1 MSRDTDVEFE
11 LRSGDGVTVLEAGWR
26 TKEGEIVPNRSLAQ
40 RLYERRPGMALLEEI
55 GAHAQGAVATE
66 RPNLK
71 AEDLNIAME
80 NMSQCACGKMVE
92 GGVCGCTDDAKI
104 DQIVEQVKKMVFTEE
119 PPKPLTMKTQPSEM
133 AWNSPPARQL
143 QFDKMGAPGEYGQY
157 KALSPEPIS
166 IIHSWGMGFNEGSM
180 LEKLARWQTMHNIL
194 DLEKLVWFAV
204 DLLEQERIKQNNL

>member
-1 MSRDTDVEFE
+1 
-11 LRSGDGVTVLEAGWR
+11 
-26 TKEGEIVPNRSLAQ
+26 
-40 RLYERRPGMALLEEI
+40 MALFEEI

-71 AEDLNIAME
+71 AEDLNIATPNE
-80 NMSQCACGKMVE
+80 VACACGASE
-92 GGVCGCTDDAKI
+92 VCSCQAVGLMPQATV
-104 DQIVEQVKKMVFTEE
+104 DQIIDRQIRKMEEQR
-119 PPKPLTMKTQPSEM
+119 
-133 AWNSPPARQL
+133 ARDLGIRTSVSRPQQL
-143 QFDKMGAPGEYGQY
+143 KFGDAPGEYGQY

>member
-1 MSRDTDVEFE
+1 MSSDTDVSFE
-11 LRSGDGVTVLEAGWR
+11 LRSGDGVTILEAGKR
-26 TKEGEIVPNRSLAQ
+26 TKEGEILVNRRNAE
-40 RLYERRPGMALLEEI
+40 RLFERRPGMAEFEEI
-55 GAHAQGAVATE
+55 GAHAEGAVATE

-71 AEDLNIAME
+71 AEDLNLAMD
-80 NMSQCACGKMVE
+80 SGCACGIGVQCECETRTEMVNRL
-92 GGVCGCTDDAKI
+92 VSAAARNN
-104 DQIVEQVKKMVFTEE
+104 
-119 PPKPLTMKTQPSEM
+119 PPQTQ
-133 AWNSPPARQL
+133 L
-143 QFDKMGAPGEYGQY
+143 KFGDAPGEYGQY